1 MQNWTDKKAWP
12 CLFTNS
18 DTTGEKDF
26 EEFYTDQEEIDL
38 LRFEN
43 LGIVKSRL
51 NYQDQLLDSF
61 LEEVQG
67 MKASLAWTRA
77 DLIQAFKK
85 LLPDFDHL
93 EKGKYLDAKM

>member
-1 MQNWTDKKAWP
+1 
-12 CLFTNS
+12 
-18 DTTGEKDF
+18 
-26 EEFYTDQEEIDL
+26 
-38 LRFEN
+38 
-43 LGIVKSRL
+43 
-51 NYQDQLLDSF
+51 LDSF